1 VPATWAIQ
9 GVGDFDGDLQSD
21 ILWRDVGGQLAIWFR
36 GDLTDPLYP
45 VVYPDANAPAP
56 VDPAWQ
62 VKGVGDFDG
71 DGRSDILWRHTD
83 GQVAIWRMA
92 GGVRTGESYPGGKD
106 RGLVWTIQG
115 VGDFDG
121 DGRADILWRDRNGQL
136 AIWFRGDATAA
147 AYPSYRNVPGPGDLS
162 WRIQGVRDFDADGR
176 ADILWRH
183 DTGQVAIWL
192 MSGAHFVGDVYPRVV
207 DTAWQVK
214 GTLGGLP

>member
-1 VPATWAIQ
+1 
-9 GVGDFDGDLQSD
+9 
-21 ILWRDVGGQLAIWFR
+21 LWRDVGGQLAIWFR
-36 GDLTDPLYP
+36 GNPADDLYP

-71 DGRSDILWRHTD
+71 DGRADILWRSSD

-92 GGVRTGESYPGGKD
+92 GGVRAGASYPGGKD
-106 RGLVWTIQG
+106 PGLVWTIQG

-121 DGRADILWRDRNGQL
+121 DGRSDILWRDRNGHL

-147 AYPSYRNVPGPGDLS
+147 AYPSYRNVPGPVDLS
-162 WRIQGVRDFDADGR
+162 WRIQAVRDFNADGR

-183 DTGQVAIWL
+183 HTGQLSIWM
-192 MSGAHFVGDVYPRVV
+192 MSGAQFVGDEYPRAV
-207 DTAWQVK
+207 DTAWQIK